1 MGGFTQAMSGDMSEV
16 VGFLKAGEVR
26 VLAVLTDERVPGF
39 EDIPTAIEQ
48 GYDVTAVNWRG
59 MYVPKGISD
68 EQFNVWAEKLQA
80 VADSAEWQ
88 EAMAANGLAPF
99 TKVGVRFPELR
110 GHPRRGNQRA
120 LQGTGS
126 DPVMASD
133 RIFGLVTLFVA
144 LAYIAGA
151 TQIQT
156 SFLADPVGPK
166 AFPILI
172 GAVAALCSLYMIV
185 RPDPDP
191 DWPSART
198 WGALLVAVIVLVAYA
213 YALKPMGFIVPT
225 AIAAGDSQ
233 LPDIPESQGRRGGG
247 LRAVAGSLHPVQIR
261 IGIEPLRLPERN
273 GSDMELM
280 SNLALGFSIALSPYT
295 LLLAVVGC
303 FLGTIIGA
311 LPGLGP
317 SNGVAILIPLTFTL
331 GLDAT
336 SALVLMTSVYYG
348 AMYGGRISS
357 ILLNIPGDEPALM
370 TTLDGYPMAKQGRAG
385 DALVLSG
392 VASFVGAFL
401 ATIGLML
408 LAPMLAR
415 VAYLFGPAEYFA
427 LYLLAFCTLGGMA
440 SNNQA
445 KAALASC
452 LGLGIAMIGVD
463 SSSGMPRL
471 TGGNLHLFDGID
483 FLVAIV
489 GLFAI
494 AEVFFF
500 IESHGKGSSI
510 GVVLDKVRI
519 PWKDIRDT
527 KWTMLRASGVGFIA
541 GILPGAGASLGSF
554 LAYMSEKSIAGKN
567 GGFGTGAP
575 KGVAAP
581 EAGNNAAAG
590 GALVPMLTLG
600 VPGSGTTAVLLAL
613 LMTLNITPGPTLF
626 TDRPEVVWGLIAS
639 LLIAN
644 IVLLLMNVPMV
655 KVFVKILMVPAWV
668 LLPGVTM
675 ISFVGIYSLS
685 GSYFDLLLMVAFG
698 ALGYILRK
706 LDVPTVPVILG
717 ILLGGNME
725 DALRRAMVLSDG
737 DFTFLFSTPISIGL
751 WIAAI
756 LGFVAPMFLRNVL
769 KKPQAITD

>member
-1 MGGFTQAMSGDMSEV
+1 M
-16 VGFLKAGEVR
+16 
-26 VLAVLTDERVPGF
+26 
-39 EDIPTAIEQ
+39 DI
-48 GYDVTAVNWRG
+48 
-59 MYVPKGISD
+59 
-68 EQFNVWAEKLQA
+68 
-80 VADSAEWQ
+80 
-88 EAMAANGLAPF
+88 
-99 TKVGVRFPELR
+99 
-110 GHPRRGNQRA
+110 
-120 LQGTGS
+120 
-126 DPVMASD
+126 
-133 RIFGLVTLFVA
+133 
-144 LAYIAGA
+144 
-151 TQIQT
+151 
-156 SFLADPVGPK
+156 
-166 AFPILI
+166 
-172 GAVAALCSLYMIV
+172 
-185 RPDPDP
+185 
-191 DWPSART
+191 
-198 WGALLVAVIVLVAYA
+198 
-213 YALKPMGFIVPT
+213 
-225 AIAAGDSQ
+225 
-233 LPDIPESQGRRGGG
+233 
-247 LRAVAGSLHPVQIR
+247 
-261 IGIEPLRLPERN
+261 
-273 GSDMELM
+273 M

-295 LLLAVVGC
+295 LMLAVIGC

-317 SNGVAILIPLTFTL
+317 SNGVAILIPLTFSL

-336 SALVLMTSVYYG
+336 SALVLMTAVYYG

-370 TTLDGYPMAKQGRAG
+370 TTLDGYPMAKAGRAG

-415 VAYLFGPAEYFA
+415 VAFLFGPAEYFA

-452 LGLGIAMIGVD
+452 LGLAIAMIGVD
-463 SSSGMPRL
+463 NNSGMPRL
-471 TGGNLHLFDGID
+471 TGGSLHLMDGVD

-489 GLFAI
+489 GLFAV

-500 IESHGKGSSI
+500 IESHGKSSSL
-510 GVVLDKVRI
+510 GVKLEKVVI
-519 PWKDIRDT
+519 PWKDIFAC

-554 LAYMSEKSIAGKN
+554 LAYMSEKSIAGEK
-567 GGFGTGAP
+567 GGFGTGVP
-575 KGVAAP
+575 RGVTAP

-626 TDRPEVVWGLIAS
+626 TERPEVVWGLIAS

-644 IVLLLMNVPMV
+644 FVLLLMNVPMV
-655 KVFVKILMVPAWV
+655 KIFVKVLSVPPWV

-685 GSYFDLLLMVAFG
+685 GSYFDLLLMIGFG
-698 ALGYILRK
+698 MLGYVLRK
-706 LDVPTVPVILG
+706 LDIPTVPVILG
-717 ILLGGNME
+717 ILLGGHME
-725 DALRRAMVLSDG
+725 DALRRAMVLSGG
-737 DFTFLFSTPISIGL
+737 DAKYLFSSNIAIGL

-756 LGFVAPMFLRNVL
+756 AGFVAPMFLRNIL
-769 KKPQAITD
+769 KKPPAVTD

>member
-1 MGGFTQAMSGDMSEV
+1 M
-16 VGFLKAGEVR
+16 
-26 VLAVLTDERVPGF
+26 
-39 EDIPTAIEQ
+39 DII
-48 GYDVTAVNWRG
+48 
-59 MYVPKGISD
+59 
-68 EQFNVWAEKLQA
+68 
-80 VADSAEWQ
+80 
-88 EAMAANGLAPF
+88 
-99 TKVGVRFPELR
+99 
-110 GHPRRGNQRA
+110 
-120 LQGTGS
+120 
-126 DPVMASD
+126 
-133 RIFGLVTLFVA
+133 
-144 LAYIAGA
+144 
-151 TQIQT
+151 
-156 SFLADPVGPK
+156 
-166 AFPILI
+166 
-172 GAVAALCSLYMIV
+172 
-185 RPDPDP
+185 
-191 DWPSART
+191 
-198 WGALLVAVIVLVAYA
+198 
-213 YALKPMGFIVPT
+213 
-225 AIAAGDSQ
+225 
-233 LPDIPESQGRRGGG
+233 
-247 LRAVAGSLHPVQIR
+247 
-261 IGIEPLRLPERN
+261 
-273 GSDMELM
+273 

-295 LLLAVVGC
+295 LMLAVIGC

-317 SNGVAILIPLTFTL
+317 SNGVAILIPITFTL

-370 TTLDGYPMAKQGRAG
+370 TTLDGYPMAKQGKAG

-392 VASFVGAFL
+392 VASFVGALL
-401 ATIGLML
+401 ATFGLML
-408 LAPMLAR
+408 LAPLLSR
-415 VAYLFGPAEYFA
+415 VAYQFGPAEYFA
-427 LYLLAFCTLGGMA
+427 LYLLAFCTLGGVA

-452 LGLGIAMIGVD
+452 IGIGIAMIGVD
-463 SSSGMPRL
+463 NSSGLPRL
-471 TGGNLHLFDGID
+471 TGGNLHLMDGID

-500 IESHGKGSSI
+500 VESHGKGSAM
-510 GVVLDKVRI
+510 GVKLDKVTI
-519 PWKDIRDT
+519 PWKAIMETR
-527 KWTMLRASGVGFIA
+527 WTMLRSSLVGFIA

-554 LAYMSEKSIAGKN
+554 LAYTSEKSIAGKD
-567 GGFGTGAP
+567 GGFGTGVP
-575 KGVAAP
+575 KGIAAP

-655 KVFVKILMVPAWV
+655 KIFVRVLQVPAWI

-685 GSYFDLLLMVAFG
+685 GSYFDLLLMVGFG
-698 ALGYILRK
+698 VLGYALRK
-706 LDVPTVPVILG
+706 LDIPTVPVILG
-717 ILLGGNME
+717 ILLGGHME
-725 DALRRAMVLSDG
+725 NALRRAMVISDG
-737 DFTFLFSTPISIGL
+737 DALYLVSSPISIGL

-756 LGFVAPMFLRNVL
+756 GGFIAPMFMRKILQ
-769 KKPQAITD
+769 KPQAITD